1 MKIKFL
7 IILGVISGI
16 MSVWY
21 FNQESI
27 NKEKL
32 FKSYENY
39 LKEEYINSQKKFGL
53 LNKNVKVILKSLK
66 ISTCKNINNEKIC
79 HIETQIEN
87 FRGLENEYLVITIK
101 EENKNYKIIKIKS
114 EVK

>member
-21 FNQESI
+21 FSQERV

-39 LKEEYINSQKKFGL
+39 LSLESKDAEKKYGNLMKGKEVKLQE
-53 LNKNVKVILKSLK
+53 LNIHKCKNKDSLFECDAEVKVK
-66 ISTCKNINNEKIC
+66 
-79 HIETQIEN
+79 N
-87 FRGLENEYLVITIK
+87 FRGIESRNEIIIFKEMNKDTYAIK
-101 EENKNYKIIKIKS
+101 MIRGE
-114 EVK
+114 